1 MKTVDYRICWKHLL
15 AKMKSILF
23 VGIFFWIFILFFP
36 LAKEEM
42 IDIGLMVIILFLA
55 EPAPKQDY
63 PGL

>member
-1 MKTVDYRICWKHLL
+1 
-15 AKMKSILF
+15 MKSILF